1 MPFGLNRQYYFMLIM
16 HDFAVTF
23 TLSCLG
29 IMGITAL
36 HRRFT
41 IERNTFYDGV
51 SAVGIY
57 VHGKLAK
64 SLQFNFVLYEYRL
77 LIDWIST
84 EDSLSIQKVDT
95 DIPMIFPHTII
106 VCILVLTWSAIN
118 HSIFLQSFIS
128 NYSIMFYSRLR

>member
-1 MPFGLNRQYYFMLIM
+1 MR
-16 HDFAVTF
+16 
-23 TLSCLG
+23 
-29 IMGITAL
+29 ITAL

-77 LIDWIST
+77 LIDLISREAFYNT
-84 EDSLSIQKVDT
+84 VDSLSIQKVDT
-95 DIPMIFPHTII
+95 DIPMIFQHTII
-106 VCILVLTWSAIN
+106 VWILILTWSAIN